1 MFGLHTVVVS
11 PGATGSAP
19 RYQPKMLLS
28 ELARESSVHSES

>member
-1 MFGLHTVVVS
+1 MFGLHTVVIS

-28 ELARESSVHSES
+28 ELGRFSRCHSES

>member
-28 ELARESSVHSES
+28 ELARFIHSKF